1 MKLAAAQHKH
11 SCIWYVCTIYIT
23 INTDRIHDC
32 TIKMMLNIWHNVFY
46 VGTYLH
52 TYIHAVFALPRVLLL
67 HAEFVHTFCFMH
79 AYCQPVPC
87 GVLCCSL
94 LQAGAD
100 PRLKAADGMTPVH
113 AAAQMGR
120 TDCLAFLVS
129 STTHLHT

>member
-1 MKLAAAQHKH
+1 
-11 SCIWYVCTIYIT
+11 
-23 INTDRIHDC
+23 
-32 TIKMMLNIWHNVFY
+32 MLNIWRNVFC

-52 TYIHAVFALPRVLLL
+52 TYIHAVFALPWVLML
-67 HAEFVHTFCFMH
+67 HAEFVYTFCFMH
-79 AYCQPVPC
+79 AYCQPVPR

-129 STTHLHT
+129 STTYTLAYLSPYNPI

>member
-1 MKLAAAQHKH
+1 
-11 SCIWYVCTIYIT
+11 
-23 INTDRIHDC
+23 
-32 TIKMMLNIWHNVFY
+32 
-46 VGTYLH
+46 
-52 TYIHAVFALPRVLLL
+52 
-67 HAEFVHTFCFMH
+67 MH
-79 AYCQPVPC
+79 AYCQRVPC

-129 STTHLHT
+129 STTLACLSPYSPAFLEPS